1 MGPFSL
7 TCPSPARP
15 CLLSRWTPP
24 SHFLPPRPDGP
35 LSQHLDGVS
44 SEPRREAGSRGV
56 TAEQRGSGPGTVRT
70 SVLGA
75 GSSLASCGE
84 GTRAGG
90 PLGPRLAG
98 ARGKWAGD
106 HLSRLCQGGGPGLQ
120 KPRLQTMGSEGR
132 THPRHSP
139 AGCPHPGSSHSS
151 VGVLFGWVQPPGCIG
166 GLGSQRAPAQ
176 PRVTFLAIGPP
187 ASCCV
192 NPAPQLW
199 VYPSTFMNF
208 CIRAC
213 RVPCAGLSQD
223 VGLSPCRVYPP
234 PPARP
239 ACCLA
244 GACQG
249 SGGRD
254 PWHTGSASTMGSM
267 QPWLQRTQGH
277 RSGAPA

>member
-1 MGPFSL
+1 M
-7 TCPSPARP
+7 
-15 CLLSRWTPP
+15 
-24 SHFLPPRPDGP
+24 
-35 LSQHLDGVS
+35 
-44 SEPRREAGSRGV
+44 
-56 TAEQRGSGPGTVRT
+56 
-70 SVLGA
+70 LGA

-84 GTRAGG
+84 GTGAGG

-98 ARGKWAGD
+98 ARGRWDGD

-120 KPRLQTMGSEGR
+120 KPLLQTMGSEGR

-139 AGCPHPGSSHSS
+139 AGCPHPGSSLSS
-151 VGVLFGWVQPPGCIG
+151 GGALSGWVQPPGCIG
-166 GLGSQRAPAQ
+166 GQGSQTTPAQ
-176 PRVTFLAIGPP
+176 PRMTFLAIGPP

-213 RVPCAGLSQD
+213 RVPCAGLS
-223 VGLSPCRVYPP
+223 PCRVYPLP
-234 PPARP
+234 PRQASLLPGR
-239 ACCLA
+239 
-244 GACQG
+244 ACQG

-254 PWHTGSASTMGSM
+254 PWHTGSASTVGSM